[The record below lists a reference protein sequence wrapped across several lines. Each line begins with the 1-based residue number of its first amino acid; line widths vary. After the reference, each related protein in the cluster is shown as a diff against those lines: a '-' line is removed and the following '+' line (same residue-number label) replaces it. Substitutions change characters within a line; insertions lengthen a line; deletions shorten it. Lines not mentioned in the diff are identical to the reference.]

1 MIEIKKWR
9 AFGMGLVALGALTA
23 ASVREAWAAS
33 SPATPPQAQTA
44 ALTNPRYVTAPPGY
58 GEVHVIILGVTA
70 PFFVFG
76 IQKRFQEIP
85 GVEKVTF
92 ILEEGLADVWIK
104 PGAHVTDEDIAK
116 AVRSASF
123 SLGKIVWI
131 RKPDEAT
138 VAHAAASSAGSAA
151 GASLTPAAR
160 N

>member
-1 MIEIKKWR
+1 MLIKSIGR
-9 AFGMGLVALGALTA
+9 LGNGLAAIVLGGLLA
-23 ASVREAWAAS
+23 AGSSLAGAAPLS
-33 SPATPPQAQTA
+33 GPSGGPAQTA
-44 ALTNPRYVTAPPGY
+44 ALANPRYVTAPPGY

-76 IQKRFQEIP
+76 ITKRFQEIP

-104 PGAHVTDEDIAK
+104 PGAHVTDEDLKK

-123 SLGKIVWI
+123 SLGRIIWI
-131 RKPDEAT
+131 KKPADTPMAK
-138 VAHAAASSAGSAA
+138 AAASSSSG
-151 GASLTPAAR
+151 LQ